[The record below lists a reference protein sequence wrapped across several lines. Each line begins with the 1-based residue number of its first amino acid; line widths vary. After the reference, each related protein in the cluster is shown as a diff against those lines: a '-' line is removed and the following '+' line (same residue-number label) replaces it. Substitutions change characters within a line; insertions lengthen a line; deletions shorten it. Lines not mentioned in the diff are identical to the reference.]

1 MRLSSLPCPV
11 LSTPAVAALAATLV
25 SASAG
30 LAADRLH
37 RRGESAPIEGRT
49 VDVNKEGVLFHVSRG
64 PQTGDLLITWDRVQR
79 LETDHEGFAETFEQ
93 MRSLSDRLWRA
104 RSRIERGDHAAA
116 EPILDS
122 LFAETVHQ
130 TGATALIVAEG
141 LLRCRLARGARA
153 AAVIPWLETRRLL
166 NAGLKPTAYT
176 AMRPVI
182 DFQTGLCAQLPPV
195 WTRSVGVEQM
205 LADLGQYSGAA
216 PQVQRLAALYA
227 RAARLALG
235 APIEDAAA
243 FYRSDESWDR
253 DPGVVV
259 ATAFVAALER
269 VKPMPADPEKVL
281 ARPLREE
288 GPLTPWAFFLRGL
301 ARVESA
307 DADRRR
313 QGLVDLLTIPA
324 MHREANA
331 YLAGFAIERAAAV
344 LEQMG
349 RAADAAS
356 LRAELKR
363 EDPTHPLH
371 DARPGAR
378 VAVQEKQP

>member
-1 MRLSSLPCPV
+1 M
-11 LSTPAVAALAATLV
+11 AATLG
-25 SASAG
+25 SASAAF
-30 LAADRLH
+30 AADRLH

-49 VDVNKEGVLFHVSRG
+49 IEVNEDGVLFHVSRG
-64 PQTGDLLITWDRVQR
+64 PQSGDVLITWDRVQH
-79 LETDHEGFAETFEQ
+79 LETDREGFAEAFEQ
-93 MRSLSDRLWRA
+93 RRSLSERLWRA

-122 LFAETVHQ
+122 LFAETVHR
-130 TGATALIVAEG
+130 TSATALIVAEG

-153 AAVIPWLETRRLL
+153 AAVIPWLETHRLL
-166 NAGLKPTAYT
+166 NAGLKPAAYT
-176 AMRPVI
+176 AMRPVV
-182 DFQTGLCAQLPPV
+182 DLQSGLCAQLPPV

-205 LADLGQYSGAA
+205 LADLGSYADEA
-216 PQVQRLAALYA
+216 PEVQRLAALYA

-235 APIEDAAA
+235 APLEEAGA
-243 FYRSDESWDR
+243 FYRSDEAWDR

-259 ATAFVAALER
+259 VTTFVAALER
-269 VKPMPADPEKVL
+269 VKPLPADPEKVL

-288 GPLTPWAFFLRGL
+288 SPLTSWALFLRGL
-301 ARVESA
+301 TRVESA

-313 QGLVDLLTIPA
+313 HGLVDLLTIPA
-324 MHREANA
+324 MHREANG
-331 YLAGFAIERAAAV
+331 YLAGFAIDRAASV

-349 RAADAAS
+349 RAAEAAS
-356 LRAELKR
+356 LRTELKR
-363 EDPTHPLH
+363 EDPAHPLN